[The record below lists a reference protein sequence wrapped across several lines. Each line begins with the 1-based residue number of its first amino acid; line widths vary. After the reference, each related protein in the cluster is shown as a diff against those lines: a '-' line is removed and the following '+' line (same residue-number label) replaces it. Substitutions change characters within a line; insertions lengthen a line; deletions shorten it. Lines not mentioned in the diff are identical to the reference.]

1 MILRASWK
9 TGRRGAAMIETAMV
23 AILALMFT
31 FGIFE
36 YGRFLMVR
44 NLVDTAVQ
52 AGARHAVVHTADAT
66 TTDIQNLVDGMLAG
80 QSLHLQGYDK
90 TTSIQVYWADANGTN
105 LGPWTDASFGSYIAV
120 RIDSTYRP
128 MLPNLLF
135 MNTSIPVSAVSQMY
149 SEAN

>member
-1 MILRASWK
+1 MILRASRN
-9 TGRRGAAMIETAMV
+9 TRRRGAAMVETALV
-23 AILALMFT
+23 VILALMFI

-36 YGRFLMVR
+36 YGRFLMMR

-52 AGARHAVVHTADAT
+52 AGARYAVVHTYDAT
-66 TTDIQNLVDGMLAG
+66 TTDIQNLVDQMLAG
-80 QSLHLQGYDK
+80 QSLHLQSYNK
-90 TTSIQVYWADANGTN
+90 TTSIQVFWADANGNN

-120 RIDSTYRP
+120 RIDSSYRP

-135 MNTSIPVSAVSQMY
+135 MNTSIPVRAVSQMY